1 MGRQDHRAGVV
12 GYELIDINTDP
23 SFVHPIQ
30 MPRRRRMDTG
40 FLYRIP
46 RGERTS
52 AKGDVDVDVDFT
64 TSADVMNAQGA
75 KADLIFIRLA

>member
-1 MGRQDHRAGVV
+1 
-12 GYELIDINTDP
+12 
-23 SFVHPIQ
+23 
-30 MPRRRRMDTG
+30 MDTG

-46 RGERTS
+46 RGDRTS

>member
-1 MGRQDHRAGVV
+1 
-12 GYELIDINTDP
+12 
-23 SFVHPIQ
+23 
-30 MPRRRRMDTG
+30 MPRRWRMDTG

-52 AKGDVDVDVDFT
+52 AKGDVDVDVDVDVDFT